1 MTWKIKNWKPYQK
14 NTLRGFFDLQIGP
27 LLIKGF
33 TYHQKNGKAWVGFPA
48 RPELK
53 DGQPVRDDDGKVKHY
68 PVVAV
73 DKDKLGDFQD
83 WVRKQIAPLL
93 DTSPQ
98 PEQRQDD
105 IPF

>member
-1 MTWKIKNWKPYQK
+1 MNWEVKNWKPYQK
-14 NTLRGFFDLQIGP
+14 NTLQGFFDLQIGP

-33 TYHQKNGKAWVGFPA
+33 TFHQKNGKSWAGFPA

-53 DGQPVRDDDGKVKHY
+53 DETPVREDGRLKHF
-68 PVVAV
+68 PIVSVEKA
-73 DKDKLGDFQD
+73 KLADFQD
-83 WVRKQIAPLL
+83 WICKQIAPLL